1 MVEITK
7 KYKIGSRR
15 FGLIN
20 WVGAWTLY
28 KKEVLRFL
36 IVWIQ
41 TIFSPLIS
49 SLLFL
54 LVLSLVIGADR
65 GDVLGVPFITFPLAH
80 QYNFH
85 VGASYVLL
93 TARTYL

>member
-41 TIFSPLIS
+41 TIVLKRYKKH
-49 SLLFL
+49 
-54 LVLSLVIGADR
+54 LVLIYVFLVA
-65 GDVLGVPFITFPLAH
+65 L
-80 QYNFH
+80 
-85 VGASYVLL
+85 
-93 TARTYL
+93 